1 MPAWLD
7 SPALGFDSDTIPGRI
22 VFFAPE
28 QLQDGTPIMMVLE
41 PATPKKGGGM
51 TVSLLVNAYDRTSM
65 PLGNWLNKGLLRY
78 YNKEKSSA
86 LVDRSGLYMTSL
98 PQAQSSKG
106 RIYTD
111 ADLVKYRNSNPF
123 FSGTGTAEKRKG
135 RN

>member
-1 MPAWLD
+1 
-7 SPALGFDSDTIPGRI
+7 
-22 VFFAPE
+22 
-28 QLQDGTPIMMVLE
+28 
-41 PATPKKGGGM
+41 M